1 MIPTASRPAL
11 LGPLFRRTLDVWT
24 LESRAF
30 LLYGLFMLTA
40 GLAAGQLPVVGMA
53 AALAVGGPM
62 GGGLVLAT
70 MRVLQEERPGRDDF
84 LGGFQP
90 VSRLAGLAML
100 AILPA
105 ILLVAAWLAL
115 SLVTHHVGGGSVAL
129 ALAGLFL
136 APVLVA
142 SVLWTVAL
150 PALVLEGGSLRHAL
164 GASVRLVLRRPL
176 AVALVEAVA
185 LAANVLI
192 SFPAVRDLAANAQ
205 PSWQANVPFLLGAV
219 LLGPLQ
225 GILTTLLYL
234 RLREEETTLLGEA

>member
-1 MIPTASRPAL
+1 MIPTASRPSL

-30 LLYGLFMLTA
+30 LLYGLFMLTG
-40 GLAAGQLPVVGMA
+40 GLVAGQLPVVGMA

-70 MRVLQEERPGRDDF
+70 VRVLQEERPGRDDF

-90 VSRLAGLAML
+90 LSRLAGLAML

-115 SLVTHHVGGGSVAL
+115 SLLNPHLGGGTAALVAA
-129 ALAGLFL
+129 ALLL
-136 APVLVA
+136 APVLVV
-142 SVLWTVAL
+142 SVLWTVSL
-150 PALVLEGGSLRHAL
+150 PALVLEGGSLRQAL
-164 GASVRLVLRRPL
+164 GASVRLVLRRPM
-176 AVALVEAVA
+176 AVALVEGVV
-185 LAANVLI
+185 LAANLLI
-192 SFPAVRDLAANAQ
+192 SFPAVRDLAANVQ
-205 PSWQANVPFLLGAV
+205 PSWQTNVPFLLGAV